1 MRFAVPRAFVPLP
14 RSPVPIGSV
23 VLLRRSRDSKAC
35 LEPVDPANA
44 LRGLLNGAFSPGRE
58 LSATAFDVLTQVVGS
73 AETYCLT
80 YSRLDDAVKLVTRAC
95 R

>member
-1 MRFAVPRAFVPLP
+1 
-14 RSPVPIGSV
+14 
-23 VLLRRSRDSKAC
+23 
-35 LEPVDPANA
+35 